1 MPAILSQHPFL
12 RATVTNFFFF
22 LSLNV
27 FVLLPLYIEQL
38 GGTEVDIGVVMGW
51 YSAVG
56 ILCQPLVGPWVD
68 AIGRRPFM
76 LLGVGLLL
84 ASTILATLTAG
95 IVGLVFVRVLQGVA
109 FSVFFVANFVHII
122 DLVPPEKRGWALGIY
137 GVSGLLSTAIAPLIG
152 EGVIRRFGFRP
163 LFVAA
168 ALVAAVAAAL
178 AWGTR
183 ERRREPGQPVR
194 GSEWVRT
201 SVEDLMRRH
210 MAVTL
215 FFGLGTGTIFAF
227 LPTFA
232 ESLGVR
238 TLALFYTGY
247 AGAAM
252 AVRVFGGR
260 LVDTHGR
267 RAVIVPSMFV
277 QAAATALL
285 ASIGLHALHP
295 PAAALPVLPLLV
307 VAGVMAGGAHGF
319 LYPGLAA
326 LVTDEV
332 PAARRGAVVG
342 VFSGVFLIG
351 NAGGAFAFGVVAH
364 ALGYGFMWSI
374 LTALLLAGAGV
385 SLRLAALGGLAT
397 APVARPGRYTDAREL
412 ARRERRSEAK
422 ESP

>member
-27 FVLLPLYIEQL
+27 FVLLPLHIQRL

-56 ILCQPLVGPWVD
+56 IVCQPLVGPWVD
-68 AIGRRPFM
+68 AVGRRPFL

-84 ASTILATLTAG
+84 VSTLLVTVTG
-95 IVGLVFVRVLQGVA
+95 SIVGLVVVRVLQGVA
-109 FSVFFVANFVHII
+109 FSVFFVANFSHVI

-152 EGVIRRFGFRP
+152 EGVIRRFGFQP
-163 LFVAA
+163 LFVTAA
-168 ALVAAVAAAL
+168 VVAAVTAWL

-183 ERRREPGQPVR
+183 ELRRELGQPVR
-194 GSEWVRT
+194 GSEWVRA
-201 SVEDLMRRH
+201 SVDEVMHRY

-215 FFGLGTGTIFAF
+215 FFGLGAGTIFAF

-232 ESLGVR
+232 ESLGVE

-260 LVDTHGR
+260 LIDTHGR
-267 RAVIVPSMFV
+267 HAVIVPSMFV

-285 ASIGLHALHP
+285 ASIGLHALR
-295 PAAALPVLPLLV
+295 PAAPPLPVLSLLV
-307 VAGVMAGGAHGF
+307 FAGVMAGGSHGF

-326 LVTDEV
+326 LVTDEA
-332 PAARRGAVVG
+332 PAERRGSVVG
-342 VFSGVFLIG
+342 MFSAVFLVG
-351 NAGGAFAFGVVAH
+351 NAGGAFAFGYVTH
-364 ALGYGFMWSI
+364 AVGYGFMWTI

-385 SLRLAALGGLAT
+385 SLRLAPAT
-397 APVARPGRYTDAREL
+397 PR
-412 ARRERRSEAK
+412 
-422 ESP
+422 

>member
-27 FVLLPLYIEQL
+27 FVLLPLHIQQL
-38 GGTEVDIGVVMGW
+38 GGTEVDIGVVMGC

-68 AIGRRPFM
+68 ALGRRPFL
-76 LLGVGLLL
+76 LLGVGLLVMSALLVTVTGSILGL
-84 ASTILATLTAG
+84 AL
-95 IVGLVFVRVLQGVA
+95 VRVLQGIA
-109 FSVFFVANFVHII
+109 FSVFFVANFSHVI

-152 EGVIRRFGFRP
+152 EGVIRKFGFQP
-163 LFVAA
+163 LFITSAIVA
-168 ALVAAVAAAL
+168 VVAAAL

-183 ERRREPGQPVR
+183 EPIREPGQPVR
-194 GSEWVRT
+194 GSEWVRAG
-201 SVEDLMRRH
+201 VDELMHRH

-215 FFGLGTGTIFAF
+215 FFGLGSGAIFAF

-260 LVDTHGR
+260 LIDTLGR
-267 RAVIVPSMFV
+267 HAVIVPSMFV

-295 PAAALPVLPLLV
+295 AAPPLPVLPLLV
-307 VAGVMAGGAHGF
+307 LAGIMAGGSHGF

-326 LVTDEV
+326 LVTDEA
-332 PAARRGAVVG
+332 PAARRGSVVG
-342 VFSGVFLIG
+342 VFSAVFLVG
-351 NAGGAFAFGVVAH
+351 NAGGAFAFGYVTH
-364 ALGYGFMWSI
+364 AIGYGFMWAI
-374 LTALLLAGAGV
+374 LTALMLAGAGV
-385 SLRLAALGGLAT
+385 SVRLAPPGGDHSTGGTDGYTGAQ
-397 APVARPGRYTDAREL
+397 ARV
-412 ARRERRSEAK
+412 RRISVNPK
-422 ESP
+422 EPS

>member
-1 MPAILSQHPFL
+1 VPAILSQHPFL

-27 FVLLPLYIEQL
+27 FVLLPLYIQRL

-56 ILCQPLVGPWVD
+56 IICQPLVGPWVD
-68 AIGRRPFM
+68 AVGRRPFL

-84 ASTILATLTAG
+84 VSTLLVTITSSIPGLAL
-95 IVGLVFVRVLQGVA
+95 VRVLQGIA
-109 FSVFFVANFVHII
+109 FSVFFVANFSHVI

-152 EGVIRRFGFRP
+152 EGVIRRFGFQP
-163 LFVAA
+163 LFVTSAII
-168 ALVAAVAAAL
+168 AAVTAVL

-183 ERRREPGQPVR
+183 ERTREPGLPVR
-194 GSEWVRT
+194 GSEWVRA
-201 SVEDLMRRH
+201 SVDEVMQRH
-210 MAVTL
+210 MAVTV
-215 FFGLGTGTIFAF
+215 FFGLSTGVIFAF

-232 ESLGVR
+232 ESLGVH

-260 LVDTHGR
+260 LIDTRGR
-267 RAVIVPSMFV
+267 HAVIVPSMFV

-285 ASIGLHALHP
+285 ASIGLHALGP
-295 PAAALPVLPLLV
+295 GAAPLPALPLLV
-307 VAGVMAGGAHGF
+307 IAGVMAGGSHGF

-326 LVTDEV
+326 LVTDEA
-332 PAARRGAVVG
+332 PAARRGSVVG
-342 VFSGVFLIG
+342 LFSAVFLVG
-351 NAGGAFAFGVVAH
+351 NAGGAFVFGFVTH
-364 ALGYGFMWSI
+364 ALGYGYMWAI

-385 SLRLAALGGLAT
+385 SLRLAPAASAGHSADGT
-397 APVARPGRYTDAREL
+397 DGYTDAQ
-412 ARRERRSEAK
+412 AGVRRISVNSK
-422 ESP
+422 EPS